1 MSSAQSTPP
10 TWAVVVPVKRLEV
23 AKTRLS
29 RVAGPHRG
37 ALASAFAVDTVAAA
51 LQAPGVAWVLVVTD
65 EPEVSRQ
72 VRELGAQTVLDV
84 PAAGLNPAL
93 VYGAA
98 VATRRSPE
106 LGVAALSA
114 DLPALRP
121 AELGRAL
128 AAALAHPVSFVSDA
142 EGTGTTLLAARPG
155 EPFQPQFGH
164 RSRAAHRAAGAVEIT
179 LDGLPT
185 LHRDVDTEVDL
196 VDARRLG
203 VGPLTEALVSS
214 LLDGQ
219 P

>member
-10 TWAVVVPVKRLEV
+10 AWAVVVPVKRLEV

-29 RVAGPHRG
+29 RLAGVHRG

-51 LQAPGVAWVLVVTD
+51 LLAPGVAWVLVVTD

-72 VRELGAQTVLDV
+72 VRERGAQAVLDV
-84 PAAGLNPAL
+84 PNAGLNPAL
-93 VYGAA
+93 VYGAS
-98 VATRRSPE
+98 VVTRRSPE

-128 AAALAHPVSFVSDA
+128 AAALSHPVSFVSDA
-142 EGTGTTLLAARPG
+142 EGTGTTLFAALPG
-155 EPFQPQFGH
+155 EPFRPQFGH
-164 RSRAAHRAAGAVEIT
+164 RSRAAHRADGAVEIT
-179 LDGLPT
+179 LDGLPS

-196 VDARRLG
+196 ADARRLG
-203 VGPLTEALVSS
+203 VGPLTAALLSS
-214 LLDGQ
+214 LLDGE